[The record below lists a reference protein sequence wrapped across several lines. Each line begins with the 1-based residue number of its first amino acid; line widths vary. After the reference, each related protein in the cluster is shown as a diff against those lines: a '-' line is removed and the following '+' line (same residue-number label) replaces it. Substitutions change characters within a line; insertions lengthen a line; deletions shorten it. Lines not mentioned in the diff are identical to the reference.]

1 MCSYLFSTGFA
12 CHLQDQAWYGVDW
25 NGPLPTEPGGSV
37 VDVVPPEVAL
47 DPTIFDELLDEIDP
61 LTECGDYGVQLYVNC
76 VSFMESRIKK
86 YLC

>member
-1 MCSYLFSTGFA
+1 MLATYI
-12 CHLQDQAWYGVDW
+12 QDQAWYGVDW

-76 VSFMESRIKK
+76 VSFMESRI
-86 YLC
+86 